1 MKKKKQI
8 KLSITYIKK
17 VNIAGEGSL
26 GFEKECI
33 VRRTPDQ
40 YAIENRDGIRYV
52 IFEDTNESKGYTVVG
67 RKMGGNKYKNY
78 FLTSFDKDEIFGRLR
93 RLTVTVDSEL
103 TIENVRTAFKS
114 LIDETEHHKEK
125 FNEYVKKNFD
135 IDYDNSAS

>member
-33 VRRTPDQ
+33 IRRTPDQ
-40 YAIENRDGIRYV
+40 YAIEIRDGIRYV

-67 RKMGGNKYKNY
+67 KKMGGNKYKNY
-78 FLTSFDKDEIFGRLR
+78 FLTSFDKQEVSGRLR
-93 RLTVTVDSEL
+93 RLGSAAVGEL
-103 TIENVRTAFKS
+103 TIIDVSAAFKS
-114 LIDETEHHKEK
+114 LIDETKDHKEK
-125 FNEYVKKNFD
+125 FNQFVLKNFG